1 MRRRKPSQFLV
12 VLAMTFAAQT
22 AEAQSVNL
30 PAEVQS
36 AIREMGIRVDGPTV
50 ARTLALMQP
59 LQAPRTDLA
68 ASLDVSYGE
77 DALQK
82 LDIYAPKGSAAALRP
97 IVVFVHGGGFT
108 GGDKRV
114 VNNVA
119 SYFARH
125 GMVGAAMNFR
135 LAPAATWPEQS
146 LDIGK
151 AVAWLSANAAQYG
164 GDPRRIVLIGYSSAA
179 ATVASFVFDQSIQT
193 TRDGVVGAV
202 LMSGFGYTGNSPAYY
217 GDDPAKIAVRQ
228 PRAHINESKLP
239 VLLTTVE
246 FDPPSIG
253 AGTHELAAA
262 ICARDGKCPP
272 FLSLTGLNHPGGV
285 ASIDTA
291 DDRLGSEILNFIEVV
306 AK

>member
-1 MRRRKPSQFLV
+1 MALSIGP
-12 VLAMTFAAQT
+12 
-22 AEAQSVNL
+22 AEAQLTNL
-30 PAEVQS
+30 PPEVQS
-36 AIREMGIRVDGPTV
+36 AIAEMGVRVDGPTV
-50 ARTLALMQP
+50 ARTLALLQP
-59 LQAPRTDLA
+59 LQAPRGDL
-68 ASLDVSYGE
+68 SVGQDIGYGE
-77 DALQK
+77 DPLQK
-82 LDIYAPKGSAAALRP
+82 LDLYAPRGDAAEPRA

-125 GMVGAAMNFR
+125 GMLGAAMNFR

-146 LDIGK
+146 LDIGRV
-151 AVAWLSANAAQYG
+151 VAWLNANARQYG
-164 GDPRRIVLIGYSSAA
+164 GDPGRIILIGYSSGA
-179 ATVASFVFDQSIQT
+179 ATVASYIFDQSIQT
-193 TRDGVVGAV
+193 TRDGVIGAV
-202 LMSGFGYTGNSPAYY
+202 LMSGFGYSGNSPVYY
-217 GDDPAKIAVRQ
+217 GDDPAKTAVRQ
-228 PRAHINESKLP
+228 PRALVNESKLP

-246 FDPPSIG
+246 FDPPTIG

-272 FLSLTGLNHPGGV
+272 FLSLAGLNHPGGV

-291 DDRLGSEILNFIEVV
+291 DDRLGQEIRRFIQAV